1 MLLLNPSLTA
11 SKIQKSMGM
20 CIREQY
26 AENSFFPR
34 HATLADLRL
43 RKRGP
48 TFLFW
53 KVGLAPR
60 PGEPE
65 RAVTEPPRHTS
76 QRQSRQQCLS
86 VIPFPSAENNTQL
99 LYSCHWATRTEP
111 RKTDLL
117 RKLRDGIMKAKQRA

>member
-11 SKIQKSMGM
+11 GKIQKSMGM
-20 CIREQY
+20 CIREQH

-60 PGEPE
+60 PG
-65 RAVTEPPRHTS
+65 RA
-76 QRQSRQQCLS
+76 RQVLGTMVLEQQHGNQVS
-86 VIPFPSAENNTQL
+86 PNMP
-99 LYSCHWATRTEP
+99 
-111 RKTDLL
+111 
-117 RKLRDGIMKAKQRA
+117 